1 MSSKKDTREGVIRG
15 DSFEI
20 NFATYHYDEKFAKVW
35 AYLRNRKHTVGESP
49 VSYRVINHWAK
60 KGILP
65 QGSQSDAGDWKKF
78 TFVEL
83 VWLKV
88 VSHLR
93 KFGVSLEKIASI
105 KTDVVEFNAEKDT
118 YFLLEYYI
126 AQAIASSDDPYIIVW
141 SDGRADLASANELEM
156 SRLFFSDRDRL
167 LIPLKPIVSG
177 MGLPVKSGGDQF
189 PLSNSEQ
196 DLIGEISMGKN
207 SEVVAKINDGKITE
221 IETTRSYPDATTLKD
236 IEKTLEKQGDFA
248 DINIKVTGG
257 KKRSVQVVKRK
268 RMGHQSQ

>member
-1 MSSKKDTREGVIRG
+1 MSSKKDSREGVIRG

-20 NFATYHYDEKFAKVW
+20 NFATYHYDKKFAKVW
-35 AYLRNRKHTVGESP
+35 ASLRNRKHTVGESP

-65 QGSQSDAGDWKKF
+65 QGSLGDAGDWKKF

-105 KTDVVEFNAEKDT
+105 KKDVVEFNAEKDT

-126 AQAIASSDDPYIIVW
+126 AQAIASSDDPYVIVW

-196 DLIGEISMGKN
+196 DLIGEVSMGKN
-207 SEVVAKINDGKITE
+207 TEVVAKINNGKITE